1 MPPAGLSYSQM
12 CKEILSIDA
21 SIRFVGAAN
30 KLGKIIFAEYRQDI
44 APLLTTEEAELSIVR
59 SSLRMAMRKDQE
71 SKLGKNLYAV
81 AAYEKVTRAT
91 IPLANDELL
100 LVSFDSSQVQY
111 GAIIADRI
119 IPILKK
125 HGCQY

>member
-1 MPPAGLSYSQM
+1 M
-12 CKEILSIDA
+12 CKEILSADA

-44 APLLTTEEAELSIVR
+44 APLLTREEAELSIVR
-59 SSLRMAMRKDQE
+59 SSLMMAMRKDQE

-91 IPLANDELL
+91 VPLANNDLL
-100 LVSFDSSQVQY
+100 MISFDKLERQY
-111 GAIIADRI
+111 AAIIVDKI

-125 HGCQY
+125 HGCQYQ